1 MKAPFILIFS
11 LFTVQ
16 GFAQWSD
23 WIAPDS
29 ANNLVNIYK
38 HEDQQAIEAGKA
50 IYQTICFVCHG
61 DAGKGDGV
69 QAPSLTKVPADL
81 TSQKVQQQS
90 DGVLFWKI
98 TTGNDPM
105 LAFEYYTVEERWQV
119 VTFVR
124 SMAGAAD
131 NAATTAAAQDAP
143 AVDLA
148 PEAPGFI
155 ATMLQFKT
163 PGDVYMAVIMVFILF
178 TVFTLLITLYYMTV
192 FLKVLRQSNA
202 QKGE

>member
-1 MKAPFILIFS
+1 MKVFVVLAFS

-29 ANNLVNIYK
+29 ANNLVNIYQ
-38 HEDQQAIEAGKA
+38 HDDQQAIEAGKA

-119 VTFVR
+119 ITFLR
-124 SMAGAAD
+124 SMAATGNAT
-131 NAATTAAAQDAP
+131 AATAAQ
-143 AVDLA
+143 AVPSVTQA
-148 PEAPGFI
+148 AEAPGVI

-178 TVFTLLITLYYMTV
+178 TVFTLLITLYYMAV

-202 QKGE
+202 QKKE

>member
-1 MKAPFILIFS
+1 MKALFILTFS
-11 LFTVQ
+11 FFTVQ

-38 HEDQQAIEAGKA
+38 HDDQQAIEAGKA

-119 VTFVR
+119 VTFLR
-124 SMAGAAD
+124 SMAGAANTASTSVVQD
-131 NAATTAAAQDAP
+131 TPAA
-143 AVDLA
+143 DLA
-148 PEAPGFI
+148 PKAPGFI

-163 PGDVYMAVIMVFILF
+163 PADVYMAVIMAFILF
-178 TVFTLLITLYYMTV
+178 TVFTLLVTLYYMTV
-192 FLKVLRQSNA
+192 FLKVLRQSNTP
-202 QKGE
+202 KKE

>member
-1 MKAPFILIFS
+1 MKALFISVFC

-16 GFAQWSD
+16 TFAQWSN

-38 HEDQQAIEAGKA
+38 HDDQQAIEAGKA

-81 TSQKVQQQS
+81 TSQRVQQQS

-119 VTFVR
+119 ITFLR
-124 SMAGAAD
+124 SMAGASGTA
-131 NAATTAAAQDAP
+131 NASAQDTP
-143 AVDLA
+143 AVSQ
-148 PEAPGFI
+148 PVETPGFI

-163 PGDVYMAVIMVFILF
+163 PGDVYMAVIMAFILF
-178 TVFTLLITLYYMTV
+178 TVFTLLVTLYYMVV
-192 FLKVLRQSNA
+192 FLRILKHSNA
-202 QKGE
+202 SKRE